1 MSVDS
6 RTATEISPKTM
17 NAGADHPVNV
27 AHREWVKQKGR
38 KGFNAEEFDSDHRSS
53 LFEFVVAQMDVSYC
67 QDIHSFTPTTCS
79 CLPDMVTSLSDKEVY
94 DVAQALLVFA
104 KQTKTEQQIRVMDWI
119 AHDHAIESFFKG
131 GTHRAIKQ
139 KRCVL
144 PGTYNEMICK
154 HRLAAL
160 VGYGKKKWLK
170 CQALMKANKAP
181 VHGLSGKESSK
192 RHAQVYKRILD
203 WFFEGIIKLAT
214 PRATRIVKSV
224 VAGAVDTSEE
234 PTTIIELRDKDQD
247 LLELPS
253 SMTKRGVYA
262 RFLKDQV
269 GIVQVLD
276 AQGRVAGVRGD
287 EESDNVPEHYPSW
300 RTFCRHWEKYHP
312 NLVVAKPRE
321 DICEDCW
328 RYANAFR
335 FKSKQMDENADRNAD
350 EMDEEELFNH
360 QTEEQEN
367 NERVIKEA
375 GAHVEQAEIQRAFFN
390 EKEEAAKESRF
401 KQRSEKTVTWV
412 VDFAQNMSWV
422 TTEPE
427 ALSRVG
433 LPDIK
438 HVELFD
444 KWRPLVPK
452 THWKDFI
459 YFSEEPSAAKRKQV
473 KDERA
478 SSKKAR
484 ANRQRTENRTT
495 TQQSAQS
502 N

>member
-1 MSVDS
+1 
-6 RTATEISPKTM
+6 
-17 NAGADHPVNV
+17 
-27 AHREWVKQKGR
+27 
-38 KGFNAEEFDSDHRSS
+38 
-53 LFEFVVAQMDVSYC
+53 
-67 QDIHSFTPTTCS
+67 
-79 CLPDMVTSLSDKEVY
+79 
-94 DVAQALLVFA
+94 
-104 KQTKTEQQIRVMDWI
+104 
-119 AHDHAIESFFKG
+119 
-131 GTHRAIKQ
+131 
-139 KRCVL
+139 
-144 PGTYNEMICK
+144 
-154 HRLAAL
+154 
-160 VGYGKKKWLK
+160 
-170 CQALMKANKAP
+170 MKANKAP